1 MQKEIVYVKELLGG
15 QFICE
20 CDNKTFIALPME
32 NYLRWTFLSACN
44 SVLLNYITKN
54 LRAVAVDYK
63 FEEKRYLIH
72 WLAYFD
78 AGVTKDEIDDNSVA
92 FTEVIAHIPNLA
104 NLSIEM
110 DIKENY
116 KIIPSPEKL
125 TPLKQFIYLRKE

>member
-63 FEEKRYLIH
+63 FEENSIYSFSYMPTSILI
-72 WLAYFD
+72 
-78 AGVTKDEIDDNSVA
+78 
-92 FTEVIAHIPNLA
+92 
-104 NLSIEM
+104 
-110 DIKENY
+110 
-116 KIIPSPEKL
+116 L
-125 TPLKQFIYLRKE
+125 T